1 MYIVTYL
8 TLIKALRDRDFLT
21 YESWKM
27 RHAFVLLFGYMSLL
41 IVAVASILHRTPLR
55 LSSALAYTLLVSV
68 HMFAAHSKSL
78 SQSIRQLIALS
89 FLVTLNTVLVSVSHG
104 HIYAHMGFLIVVCV
118 LSLYKSIVVSLT
130 GVVFA
135 ALYYMVIG
143 VSSPGLVYTQGLVGS
158 DAYEWSFVLFTSVT
172 LIAAISAVAW
182 LLEYGSTKDV
192 LSLEKD
198 LALTVI
204 RNRQISEIQDN
215 VLQSLT
221 IALYSTDEKS
231 SAYKSLNAA
240 LSDSK
245 EVASLLRS
253 KDFLDSEDFVRSS
266 ENNFTAESE

>member
-1 MYIVTYL
+1 MTYL
-8 TLIKALRDRDFLT
+8 TSFTALSDRDFLT
-21 YESWKM
+21 YESWKI
-27 RHAFVLLFGYMSLL
+27 RHAFVLLFGYTFLA
-41 IVAVASILHRTPLR
+41 IVVAANILYKTPLK
-55 LSSALAYTLLVSV
+55 LSSALAYTLLVAV

-78 SQSIRQLIALS
+78 SQNIRQLFALS
-89 FLVTLNTVLVSVSHG
+89 FLVTLNTILINVSQG
-104 HIYAHMGFLIVVCV
+104 HIYAHMGFLIVVCI
-118 LSLYKSIVVSLT
+118 LSLYKSIVVLLT
-130 GVVFA
+130 SVVFA

-143 VSSPGLVYTQGLVGS
+143 VSSPGLIYTQGLVGS

-172 LIAAISAVAW
+172 LISAINAVAW
-182 LLEYGSTKDV
+182 LLESGSTKAV
-192 LSLEKD
+192 VSLEKD

-204 RNRQISEIQDN
+204 RNRQISELQDN

-231 SAYKSLNAA
+231 SAYNSLNAA

-253 KDFLDSEDFVRSS
+253 KDFLDSEDFVRSG